1 MIIYIICQEL
11 DVNLKYQW

>member
-11 DVNLKYQW
+11 DVNLKYQ